1 MTKSLSFNSKKLWKL
16 DILSVVIKC
25 VFAENIVNFIVE
37 MFTVCVGRRKYRLF
51 PQVHLPRNNVK
62 NLRDGYRV
70 SEYIGT
76 KI

>member
-1 MTKSLSFNSKKLWKL
+1 MKVRYIECCHKM
-16 DILSVVIKC
+16 C
-25 VFAENIVNFIVE
+25 VCRKYCIVE

-62 NLRDGYRV
+62 NLRNGYRV
-70 SEYIGT
+70 SEYLGT

>member
-1 MTKSLSFNSKKLWKL
+1 M
-16 DILSVVIKC
+16 C
-25 VFAENIVNFIVE
+25 VCRKYLNCIVE

-62 NLRDGYRV
+62 NLRNGYRV
-70 SEYIGT
+70 SEYLGT